1 METNYKPKR
10 ESDNFEHD
18 PNYYIESWING
29 NKSHVISELIEL
41 NKVSVVCFNNILID
55 LPREIQEKVIGN
67 IKLYIK

>member
-10 ESDNFEHD
+10 EVDNFEHN

-41 NKVSVVCFNNILID
+41 NKVSVVSFNYILID
-55 LPREIQEKVIGN
+55 LPREIQEKVIKD
-67 IKLYIK
+67 IKLYRK